1 MTTLFYMVYFKSTKP
16 IVKFNDFV
24 LDASCV
30 VVVSKPYI
38 KKHMVVAKV
47 LKYPH
52 ISIVYNALT
61 QTYSNDPRHKKYD
74 FNVIR
79 ILMLWAKNNIP
90 QPIQTVFGLDP
101 IKEETPEELR
111 VFDIYKTT
119 DC

>member
-1 MTTLFYMVYFKSTKP
+1 
-16 IVKFNDFV
+16 VKFNDFA

-30 VVVSKPYI
+30 VAVSRPYI
-38 KKHMVVAKV
+38 RKETVVAKV

-61 QTYSNDPRHKKYD
+61 QTYSNDPRHKNYD

-90 QPIQTVFGLDP
+90 QPIQTVFGLEP
-101 IKEETPEELR
+101 IKEESEEELH
-111 VFDIYKTT
+111 VFNIDKIT

>member
-1 MTTLFYMVYFKSTKP
+1 MTSLFYMVYFKSIKP

-30 VVVSKPYI
+30 VAVSRPYI
-38 KKHMVVAKV
+38 RKETVVAKV

-61 QTYSNDPRHKKYD
+61 QTYSNDPRHKNYD

-79 ILMLWAKNNIP
+79 ILMLWAKNNI
-90 QPIQTVFGLDP
+90 QKPIPITTVFGLEP
-101 IKEETPEELR
+101 IKEETPEEVLL
-111 VFDIYKTT
+111 FNLSL
-119 DC
+119 